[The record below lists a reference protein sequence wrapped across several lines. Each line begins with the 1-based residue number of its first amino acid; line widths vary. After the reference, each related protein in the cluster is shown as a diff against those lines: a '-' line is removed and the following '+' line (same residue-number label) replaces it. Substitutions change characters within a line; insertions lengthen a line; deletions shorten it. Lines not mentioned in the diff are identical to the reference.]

1 MRAFHEIIIMEVINM
16 SNDIETSTPKNS
28 AAKVAAAD
36 RYNKKHYRNISIRLQ
51 PNDVIL
57 IDTHCKENNISKA
70 KFIVAA
76 CKYCID
82 NKIKFED

>member
-1 MRAFHEIIIMEVINM
+1 M
-16 SNDIETSTPKNS
+16 SNNIETSTPKNS

-57 IDTHCKENNISKA
+57 IDNHCKENNISKA

-82 NKIKFED
+82 NNIKLDNQKTISAPESE